1 MVRGQVE
8 RLLAAMDV
16 VSRDEHDAVKAMAVL
31 ARDEN
36 ERLERRILALE
47 EKLGTAATPPPGH
60 GQPLDLTVWIRGTYQ
75 SFFALMVSRLE
86 PRGSRRKRMGSPRP
100 SRTSG

>member
-1 MVRGQVE
+1 MAAGRLFNDFSRLVTDASGLASGVRREIDTIVRGSVE

-16 VSRDEHDAVKAMAVL
+16 VSREEFESVRTMAAL

-47 EKLGTAATPPPGH
+47 EKLGVAATPPLGAD
-60 GQPLDLTVWIRGTYQ
+60 DLSI
-75 SFFALMVSRLE
+75 
-86 PRGSRRKRMGSPRP
+86 
-100 SRTSG
+100 

>member
-1 MVRGQVE
+1 MSDASGLASGVRREVETIVRGQVE

-16 VSRDEHDAVKAMAVL
+16 VSRDEHEAVKAMAAM

-47 EKLGTAATPPPGH
+47 QKLGTAPTPPPGMD
-60 GQPLDLTVWIRGTYQ
+60 GLSI
-75 SFFALMVSRLE
+75 
-86 PRGSRRKRMGSPRP
+86 
-100 SRTSG
+100 

>member
-1 MVRGQVE
+1 MPQPGGRIFEDFSRLVSDASGLAAGVRREIETVVRGQVE

-16 VSRDEHDAVKAMAVL
+16 VSRDEFEAVKRMAAL

-47 EKLGTAATPPPGH
+47 GKTGNAAAPPASAGDP
-60 GQPLDLTVWIRGTYQ
+60 QI
-75 SFFALMVSRLE
+75 
-86 PRGSRRKRMGSPRP
+86 
-100 SRTSG
+100 

>member
-1 MVRGQVE
+1 MAKPGGRIFEDFSRLMTDASGLASGVRREVETMVRGQVE

-16 VSRDEHDAVKAMAVL
+16 VSREEHDAVKTMAAL

-47 EKLGTAATPPPGH
+47 QKLGVGATPPRDAG
-60 GQPLDLTVWIRGTYQ
+60 DMAI
-75 SFFALMVSRLE
+75 
-86 PRGSRRKRMGSPRP
+86 
-100 SRTSG
+100 

>member
-1 MVRGQVE
+1 MAAGRLFNDFSRLVTDASGLASGVRREIDTIVRGSVE

-16 VSRDEHDAVKAMAVL
+16 VSREEFESVRTMAAL

-47 EKLGTAATPPPGH
+47 EKLGVAATPPLGA
-60 GQPLDLTVWIRGTYQ
+60 GDASI
-75 SFFALMVSRLE
+75 
-86 PRGSRRKRMGSPRP
+86 
-100 SRTSG
+100 

>member
-1 MVRGQVE
+1 MAAGSRLFDDFSRLVTDASGLASGVRREIDTIVRGTVE

-16 VSRDEHDAVKAMAVL
+16 VSREEFESVRTMAAL

-47 EKLGTAATPPPGH
+47 QKLGLAATPPPGT
-60 GQPLDLTVWIRGTYQ
+60 GGMSI
-75 SFFALMVSRLE
+75 
-86 PRGSRRKRMGSPRP
+86 
-100 SRTSG
+100 

>member
-1 MVRGQVE
+1 MAAGSRLFDDFSRLVTDASGLASGVRREIDTIVRGSVE

-16 VSRDEHDAVKAMAVL
+16 VSREEFESVRTMAAL

-47 EKLGTAATPPPGH
+47 EKLGLAATPPPGA
-60 GQPLDLTVWIRGTYQ
+60 GDLSI
-75 SFFALMVSRLE
+75 
-86 PRGSRRKRMGSPRP
+86 
-100 SRTSG
+100 

>member
-1 MVRGQVE
+1 MAAGSRLFYDFSRLVTDATGLASGVRREIDTAVRGSVE

-16 VSRDEHDAVKAMAVL
+16 VSREEFESVRTMAAL

-47 EKLGTAATPPPGH
+47 EKLGVAATPP
-60 GQPLDLTVWIRGTYQ
+60 
-75 SFFALMVSRLE
+75 VSA
-86 PRGSRRKRMGSPRP
+86 GDASI
-100 SRTSG
+100 

>member
-1 MVRGQVE
+1 MTAGSRLFTDFSRLVTDASGLASGVRREIDTVVRGSVE

-16 VSRDEHDAVKAMAVL
+16 VSREELEAVRTMAAL

-47 EKLGTAATPPPGH
+47 EKRGVAATPP
-60 GQPLDLTVWIRGTYQ
+60 
-75 SFFALMVSRLE
+75 LE
-86 PRGSRRKRMGSPRP
+86 AGDASI
-100 SRTSG
+100 